1 MQTEME
7 YVYRVYQEK
16 SFSKAAEDLFLTQ
29 PALSMAVRKV
39 EDSLGMPIFDRS
51 VRPMRLTT
59 PSGKS
64 NCAERLA
71 WRLISNAR
79 RLLRPHVRP
88 RISRP
93 ARR

>member
-51 VRPMRLTT
+51 VRPMRLT
-59 PSGKS
+59 
-64 NCAERLA
+64 
-71 WRLISNAR
+71 
-79 RLLRPHVRP
+79 
-88 RISRP
+88 P
-93 ARR
+93 AGEAYIEFIRNTQYLEQELQQLKRNLHLM